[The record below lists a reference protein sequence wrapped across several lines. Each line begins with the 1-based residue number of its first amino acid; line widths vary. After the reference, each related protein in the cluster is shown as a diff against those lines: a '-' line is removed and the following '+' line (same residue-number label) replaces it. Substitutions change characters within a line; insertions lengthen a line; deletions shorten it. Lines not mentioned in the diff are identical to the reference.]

1 MYILRIKGAAHNI
14 SLRFESITDLLNFV
28 KTVLETTIQD
38 ITVSIEYVITPGEKP
53 RVHIDQLNGQI
64 EDTDFND

>member
-1 MYILRIKGAAHNI
+1 MYILRIKGVTHNI
-14 SLRFESITDLLNFV
+14 SLRFESLTDLLSFV

-53 RVHIDQLNGQI
+53 RVYIDPVDGPI

>member
-14 SLRFESITDLLNFV
+14 SLRFESIMDLLNFV

-53 RVHIDQLNGQI
+53 RVHIDPLNGQI